1 MHQTHKWI
9 PALIIAAALVA
20 GAGCATTPSPTF
32 YQLEEPAKHQLSGL
46 DRGLGIGVGP
56 INVAAYLDRSQIVTW
71 KTEHQLELSE
81 FNRWSEPLKDSILRV
96 IAVNLSNMLETT
108 RVYGLP
114 HKGKA
119 IPLDFRVEIDIPRFD
134 GRLGGDAFLLAR
146 WTLYGRDENALLTKV
161 SIITEPSGGEGYDKL
176 IAAQNR
182 ALQTLSREIVDAVKS
197 HR

>member
-71 KTEHQLELSE
+71 KTDHQLELSE

>member
-56 INVAAYLDRSQIVTW
+56 INVPAYLDRSQIVTW

>member
-1 MHQTHKWI
+1 MHQRFKWI
-9 PALIIAAALVA
+9 PALVITAALVA
-20 GAGCATTPSPTF
+20 GAGCATTPAPNF
-32 YQLEEPAKHQLSGL
+32 YQLDQPAKVQLSGIE
-46 DRGLGIGVGP
+46 RGLAIGVGP
-56 INVAAYLDRSQIVTW
+56 INVAAYLDRPHIVTW

-81 FNRWSEPLKDSILRV
+81 FNRWAEPLKDSILRV

-134 GRLGGDAFLLAR
+134 GRLGGDALLLAR
-146 WTLYGRDENALLTKV
+146 WSLYGRDENALLTKV
-161 SIITEPSGGEGYDKL
+161 SIIREPSGGEGYEKL